1 MFAARGTV
9 ATDLKPLGPKFHLP
23 AKGRREGPRKRP
35 VVSIRRGGGRG
46 AAGLANPLASPIL
59 GGAREKNSAPS
70 DPERGE
76 EAETEAA
83 SQEERPL
90 GDGQELASEVKL
102 VSIPQTEVPVLPAP
116 GEARRSTV
124 SRSSVASQVSRI
136 ESRRLRTRMPT
147 WLGLPVKERIRRKE
161 EGEAPRTP
169 NSRSPTPVTPDERRR
184 KSRRITFS
192 ATGPEAIFELVK
204 KMFANPAP
212 DPSKRQSKKRSREKH
227 RSSVDSR
234 TSDARSSVGPEAMTE
249 RARRLCQSLSGE
261 EFQTSQSSAP
271 LLATPGRFRYRTKGP
286 FHDPWASLPPRRS
299 SPSRSKLPPPP
310 SQPPPV

>member
-1 MFAARGTV
+1 MA
-9 ATDLKPLGPKFHLP
+9 P
-23 AKGRREGPRKRP
+23 AKCAKEG
-35 VVSIRRGGGRG
+35 V
-46 AAGLANPLASPIL
+46 
-59 GGAREKNSAPS
+59 ARV
-70 DPERGE
+70 D
-76 EAETEAA
+76 
-83 SQEERPL
+83 
-90 GDGQELASEVKL
+90 
-102 VSIPQTEVPVLPAP
+102 
-116 GEARRSTV
+116 EARRA
-124 SRSSVASQVSRI
+124 SRRRGALTAAELSEGAPLKMRI
-136 ESRRLRTRMPT
+136 EHRLAAMQEAENADANLVLNPRTP
-147 WLGLPVKERIRRKE
+147 EF
-161 EGEAPRTP
+161 GEAPRTP

-192 ATGPEAIFELVK
+192 ALNEALNDVCVESEPSASHVASNIQAAQELVK